1 MLVGI
6 VVDGARR
13 ADSDGTEQPDSDE
26 TEPPDSDETATD
38 RRVIGIGEAT
48 PLPGWTESFDDCRRA
63 LPGGE
68 RPDDSTED
76 AAGTSPP
83 ADPRR
88 GSTPTLATPAAR
100 HAVTLAHR
108 DAFARRR
115 GLSVAETLI
124 RDRPGELSETVAV
137 NATVGDGSV
146 ADTVEAVTSA
156 IAAGFE
162 TVKLKVGARPLAEDT
177 ERVRRVVAAVEKER
191 SGSVGE
197 ERSPEAVGEE
207 RPSAAVEDERPS
219 AAVGEESTA
228 GTSQRPAGTHATAD
242 PGAPGPT
249 IRVDANG
256 AWDRQTAREALV
268 ELDGLVEYVE
278 QPVAAADTAGL
289 TALRGVGAP
298 VAADEALTVSDP
310 FRLLAA
316 GAVDVVVCKPAALG
330 GLTRTLAV
338 ARAAAARGVDTV
350 VTTTIDGVVARTAAT
365 HLAAVLPGGER
376 AHGVATGQLLAHDI
390 CDRGGHPVVDPVPV
404 EDGRITVP
412 DGPGLAGGA
421 FETLL

>member
-1 MLVGI
+1 MTSREGVLVGI

-13 ADSDGTEQPDSDE
+13 ADSDGTE
-26 TEPPDSDETATD
+26 PPDSDGTATD

-68 RPDDSTED
+68 RLDDSAED
-76 AAGTSPP
+76 AAGASPP

-146 ADTVEAVTSA
+146 ADTVEAATSA
-156 IAAGFE
+156 VAAGFE

-197 ERSPEAVGEE
+197 ERSPEAVGE
-207 RPSAAVEDERPS
+207 ERPS

-330 GLTRTLAV
+330 GLTRTLAL

-376 AHGVATGQLLAHDI
+376 AHGLATGQLLAHDI
-390 CDRGGHPVVDPVPV
+390 RDRGGHPVVDPVPV
-404 EDGRITVP
+404 ENGRITVP

>member
-1 MLVGI
+1 MTSREGVLVGI
-6 VVDGARR
+6 VVDG
-13 ADSDGTEQPDSDE
+13 

-68 RPDDSTED
+68 RLDDSAED
-76 AAGTSPP
+76 AAGASPP

-88 GSTPTLATPAAR
+88 GSMPTLATPAAR

-156 IAAGFE
+156 VAAGFE

-177 ERVRRVVAAVEKER
+177 ERVRRVVAAVGEEQ
-191 SGSVGE
+191 SSETVGE

-207 RPSAAVEDERPS
+207 RPSAV
-219 AAVGEESTA
+219 VGEESTA

-330 GLTRTLAV
+330 GLTRTLAL

-376 AHGVATGQLLAHDI
+376 AHGLATGQLLAHDI
-390 CDRGGHPVVDPVPV
+390 RDRGGHPVVDPVPV
-404 EDGRITVP
+404 ESGRITVP